1 MSVLEHLRGDGVEDV
16 RPAPQPPPPFTPWT
30 PDQLRLSLG
39 SLFLSGRV
47 WLAPMAG
54 YTDMSFR
61 RLARRFGSA
70 MVITEMVSS
79 RALLAERKKSYRLME
94 FDEAQRPVGVQLFGG
109 DPEIMA
115 RAALD
120 VVETV
125 KPDLLDVNFGCPVG
139 KILKSDSGAAV
150 LKEPKRAG
158 WIVKA
163 MIEATGGKVPV
174 TVKTRAGFE
183 TADDS
188 VFELLAAVEEA
199 GAAALAVH
207 ARTQK
212 QMYTGSAD
220 WSLIRRLKEKAR
232 IPILG
237 NGDVRSPEDAVRLF
251 LETGCDGILIGR
263 AAIGHPWIFEE
274 IHAYLTT
281 GRPLP
286 PRNLKFRFGLAAEQL
301 ETAMR
306 ARGPRW
312 GLTETRKHLAHTLKG
327 FVGARELRQRL
338 LPSED
343 PEWVLASFRRLAA
356 ETPEIDPPSVAL

>member
-1 MSVLEHLRGDGVEDV
+1 
-16 RPAPQPPPPFTPWT
+16 
-30 PDQLRLSLG
+30 
-39 SLFLSGRV
+39 
-47 WLAPMAG
+47 
-54 YTDMSFR
+54 
-61 RLARRFGSA
+61 
-70 MVITEMVSS
+70 
-79 RALLAERKKSYRLME
+79 
-94 FDEAQRPVGVQLFGG
+94 
-109 DPEIMA
+109 MA

-139 KILKSDSGAAV
+139 KILKSDAGAAV

-158 WIVKA
+158 RIVKA
-163 MIEATGGKVPV
+163 MIDATGGKVPV

-183 TADDS
+183 TAGNA
-188 VFELLAAVEEA
+188 VFELLEAVEEA

-207 ARTQK
+207 ARTQR
-212 QMYTGSAD
+212 QMSTGGAD
-220 WSLIRRLKEKAR
+220 WGLIRRLKERAR

-263 AAIGHPWIFEE
+263 AAIGRPWIFEE

-286 PRNLKFRFGLAAEQL
+286 PRNLKFRFAVAAEQL

-306 ARGPRW
+306 VQGPRL
-312 GLTETRKHLAHTLKG
+312 GLTETRKHLAHALKG

-343 PEWVLASFRRLAA
+343 AEWVLSSVRRLAEELP
-356 ETPEIDPPSVAL
+356 ETDPPFVVL